1 MADDDTDIAT
11 TQLIPVT
18 ALSASPSVAVS
29 RVIELNRRG
38 ASNLSIQ
45 TIFNEDTALGE
56 DLVATVKFEVSND
69 PRARESEP
77 DAVQALAQWEDVVVD
92 LSLTAKDVS
101 AGIGS
106 VMDIFS
112 SFTVAYFRQ
121 TITRTT
127 GDGDVRS
134 NIAGHD

>member
-1 MADDDTDIAT
+1 MPDDTDIAT
-11 TQLIPVT
+11 TELIPVT
-18 ALSASPSVAVS
+18 ALSASPTTIVS
-29 RVIELNRRG
+29 RVVQLNLRG

-45 TIFNEDTALGE
+45 TIFNENTGLGE
-56 DLVATVKFEVSND
+56 DLVATVLVEVSND
-69 PRARESEP
+69 PRARPTASAA
-77 DAVQALAQWEDVVVD
+77 DQAAAQWEDVVVD
-92 LSLTAKDVS
+92 LGLTVKDVV
-101 AGIGS
+101 AAAGS

-121 TITRTT
+121 TITRSA